1 MRAGMLDRLITI
13 QSKSEAVDAY
23 GQPILTWSTF
33 IQVRSNVVQKDG
45 VEQTSDN
52 NRSTKRMINFTVR
65 YKSTITNEMRVLWEN
80 NYYKIEDIK
89 ELGRREGMLLITT
102 KLAQT

>member
-23 GQPILTWSTF
+23 GQAILTWSTF

-52 NRSTKRMINFTVR
+52 NRSTKRMINFRVR